1 MASIVPLGR
10 ISQPSSLLA
19 SALPVGFS
27 AVNARVDGLK
37 ASRFVVVI
45 DETTMVPLG
54 STFDI
59 VSPTLPLPNASA
71 SCCDQ
76 VLVTGSYMKPMFV
89 STAPK
94 PARSSPPTTTTRPS
108 ASTCDAKNRGA

>member
-1 MASIVPLGR
+1 MRASMASIVPLGR

-19 SALPVGFS
+19 SALPVGFG
-27 AVNARVDGLK
+27 AVNASGDGLK

-71 SCCDQ
+71 SCCEQ
-76 VLVTGSYMKPMFV
+76 VLVTGSYKKQMFD
-89 STAPK
+89 S
-94 PARSSPPTTTTRPS
+94 PA
-108 ASTCDAKNRGA
+108 AKRAR